1 MSNQQEIID
10 GLKLDYSGDEIYQM
24 VDGAIE
30 QILAKKSKEE
40 RDSEPDQNKIQRFND
55 AARVLK
61 QVRDHIKRDAT
72 YRVAPD
78 EIGNLDYFLRRAL
91 RGKRSPDVSL
101 TDFF

>member
-61 QVRDHIKRDAT
+61 QVRDHTSEMPPTASRQTKSAT
-72 YRVAPD
+72 ST
-78 EIGNLDYFLRRAL
+78 I
-91 RGKRSPDVSL
+91 S
-101 TDFF
+101 

>member
-1 MSNQQEIID
+1 MPNETNTKR
-10 GLKLDYSGDEIYQM
+10 L
-24 VDGAIE
+24 
-30 QILAKKSKEE
+30 
-40 RDSEPDQNKIQRFND
+40 QRFND
-55 AARVLK
+55 AARALK

-101 TDFF
+101 TDLF